1 MNNRYKPEGTAL
13 VEMVCSLIL
22 LIASFLPWIEMK
34 AEIMGTTVTKTMTM
48 FENGEGT
55 PAVYIMLTLC
65 ALNFIV
71 KFFCR
76 SLWLSLLATLMPIG
90 FVVEINEGIK
100 RVAEETMGMGGI
112 QFAFGGVLT
121 IVAAAVMLI
130 SMVVGGVQHI
140 QATVASSPRGRY
152 KRRFIMAGVGL
163 LVLVGMLFVQFHLL
177 TSTTIDVPN
186 EEGREGL
193 YRFMV
198 CIGLGVVG
206 LLVLLYN
213 LLIALMILSYHRGK
227 KNRDVTT
234 ADIQLATAEPPAAD
248 NKSQAVTD
256 RRRWYYIAAAAV
268 AVVLLIGG
276 LVWWGR
282 PKSAGNDSNETS
294 EEVVDSVA
302 QDAAEDRNV
311 TDYKVENNTIYGKV
325 GNEWVSTAVTSEY
338 NSLFID
344 QKHDLDGDGNM
355 EAIVYESD
363 EREHECPF
371 IVYYD
376 KESSTFNKTVNLEF
390 NSMPTLQN
398 HSNGGTQLL
407 QRDGIRWMV
416 YSFRDG
422 NLKCIEDRTKNLGR
436 VRTTLR
442 MDDFFGEDGM
452 GDHTISLDVDGD
464 GTDESVVLHR
474 DESHAGGY
482 GSYMSIS
489 IIRWQDGREIGSPN
503 TNVVSGA
510 TIKILAASHN
520 GMPDLVADNYL
531 KRWNG
536 DGYESFEWDGKK
548 LKSSY

>member
-22 LIASFLPWIEMK
+22 SIASFLPWIEMK

-65 ALNFIV
+65 AINFIV

-90 FVVEINEGIK
+90 FVVEINESIK
-100 RVAEETMGMGGI
+100 RVAEETMGIGGM

-121 IVAAAVMLI
+121 IVATAVMLI
-130 SMVVGGVQHI
+130 SMIVGSVQHI
-140 QATVASSPRGRY
+140 QATVTNSPRGKY
-152 KRRFIMAGVGL
+152 KHRFIMAGIGL
-163 LVLVGMLFVQFHLL
+163 LVLVGMSFMLTHLL
-177 TSTTIDVPN
+177 TPTTINVPN
-186 EEGREGL
+186 EEEI
-193 YRFMV
+193 YRSMM
-198 CIGLGVVG
+198 CIGLGVAG
-206 LLVLLYN
+206 LLMFLYN
-213 LLIALMILSYHRGK
+213 LLIALMILSYHRGE
-227 KNRDVTT
+227 KNSDVPT
-234 ADIQLATAEPPAAD
+234 ADMQPATTEPHFTDNEDLAVA
-248 NKSQAVTD
+248 D
-256 RRRWYYIAAAAV
+256 RRRWYYIAAAV
-268 AVVLLIGG
+268 AAVLLISG
-276 LVWWGR
+276 LVWWGK
-282 PKSAGNDSNETS
+282 PKPAGNNSNEVS

-302 QDAAEDRNV
+302 QDAAEDGKV
-311 TDYKVENNTIYGKV
+311 TDYKVENNTVYGKI
-325 GNEWVSTAVTSEY
+325 GDEWISTAVTSEY
-338 NSLFID
+338 NSLLID
-344 QKHDLDGDGNM
+344 QKHDLDSDGNM

-363 EREHECPF
+363 EREQGRPF

-376 KESSTFNKTVNLEF
+376 KENSTFNKTVSLEF
-390 NSMPTLQN
+390 NSMPTLQDQ
-398 HSNGGTQLL
+398 SNGGTQLI
-407 QRDGIRWMV
+407 QREGIRWMV

-422 NLKCIEDRTKNLGR
+422 NLKCIEDHMKDLGR

-442 MDDFFGEDGM
+442 MDDFFGKDDM

-464 GTDESVVLHR
+464 DIDESVVLHR

-489 IIRWQDGREIGSPN
+489 IIRWQDGREVGSPN

-536 DGYESFEWDGKK
+536 DEYESFEWDGKK
-548 LKSSY
+548 LKSAY